1 MRTGRRLQSPIAKR
15 RIKMNILLTTFST
28 IIVTLSAINLISG
41 LEEKNKEQV
50 KSSLIGCIAGS
61 VLAIANA
68 VINVLF

>member
-1 MRTGRRLQSPIAKR
+1 
-15 RIKMNILLTTFST
+15 MNILLTTFST